1 MLEILMNPGDMTQA
15 HWMIVGIL
23 FLLTL
28 GILFFVYKTYLVI
41 KDSTK
46 NTYKPN
52 IGLSRNKKSEQTADE
67 KVDG

>member
-52 IGLSRNKKSEQTADE
+52 IGLSGNKKSKQAADE
-67 KVDG
+67 KVGG

>member
-1 MLEILMNPGDMTQA
+1 MNPGDMTQA